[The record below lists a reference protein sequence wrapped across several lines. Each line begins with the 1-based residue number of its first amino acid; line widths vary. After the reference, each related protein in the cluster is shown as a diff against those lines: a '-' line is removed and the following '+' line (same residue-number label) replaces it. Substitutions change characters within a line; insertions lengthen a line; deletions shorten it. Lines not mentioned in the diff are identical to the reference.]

1 MLTLLLVD
9 VLSAETSVCL
19 LACHICFALFART
32 CFLLL
37 LAFYSRVLAPAE
49 TSVCLMSYLFCFI
62 RAYLLSQRFAFGF
75 FLLVFV
81 FIFVGVLAPACFL
94 FLSAETS
101 ACLLA
106 CHIYFACLRTRSC
119 WIIWRSSWRRTSCC
133 RKKRSTQSEG
143 GSVTPPAKASD
154 AASFKGE
161 GGEELS
167 EGEGGEELSEGE
179 GGEELSKN
187 TQEKAQGP
195 SFWWWWD
202 LLSPP
207 AQEERPPR
215 RPRTCRGW
223 CRRI

>member
-1 MLTLLLVD
+1 MFCFWFLFCLYQQLLKHLPGCMSYLFCFIRACMLTLLLVD

-119 WIIWRSSWRRTSCC
+119 WII
-133 RKKRSTQSEG
+133 
-143 GSVTPPAKASD
+143 
-154 AASFKGE
+154 
-161 GGEELS
+161 
-167 EGEGGEELSEGE
+167 
-179 GGEELSKN
+179 
-187 TQEKAQGP
+187 
-195 SFWWWWD
+195 
-202 LLSPP
+202 
-207 AQEERPPR
+207 
-215 RPRTCRGW
+215 
-223 CRRI
+223 